1 MNSLK
6 EAIENHFGWF
16 GVASISLVI
25 FALYQHTLGSGF
37 ILDDATSIR
46 VEPLMIQDDI
56 LPLYEKFKLRFVGY
70 LSFWAN
76 YQISGEDP
84 AAFRL
89 VNICIHSVNGML
101 VYWLSVRLL
110 SSFGGAPALPL
121 RQQWIALGIAL
132 VFVAHPL
139 QTQAVTYIVQR
150 LASLMALFYLGA
162 LCCWVEIYRSS
173 RLSSKA
179 LWGILFALCTLAACF
194 TKENAFTLPL
204 ILLLMEALLFRRF
217 SLRQWVGA
225 GAVLGVL
232 CLVVLLSSEGLLEL
246 VDRRTRETPNISR
259 WEYFSHQWV
268 VLWIYLSK
276 VIWPY
281 PQLLDYGIQLDS
293 FGRSATIMAGM
304 AHVLFAGLG
313 LVLWRRLPLATF
325 GILFFYITHSVE
337 SGLIPIRDLAFEH
350 RNYLPIFGVFLS
362 VGAVILHLKDRS
374 LVATNGLILIFLGL
388 FVFFAQATW
397 ARNQM
402 WVNQEALLKHD
413 IAHTEGN
420 VRALYN
426 LSVWY
431 QRNGRYDDSIE
442 AMKAVVK
449 ANQGRLDLL
458 HATTYVAALIDLDL
472 HDRALSIL
480 DKVLDM
486 PMNPMARAAF
496 LRQYGTVLTAKADD
510 EAAADV
516 FEESMI
522 VSPLDYDGGLAYGY
536 SLIQLGRFSDA
547 KRFLVQLE
555 RRFGQRTR
563 LKMLNGVL
571 SHEKKLRESKAGS
584 R

>member
-1 MNSLK
+1 MNRLK
-6 EAIENHFGWF
+6 EAIENYFGWF
-16 GVASISLVI
+16 AIASISLVI
-25 FALYQHTLGSGF
+25 FALYQHALGSGF

-46 VEPLMIQDDI
+46 VEPLMIQGDI

-70 LSFWAN
+70 LSFWAS

-84 AAFRL
+84 VAFRL
-89 VNICIHSVNGML
+89 ANICIHSVNGML
-101 VYWLSVRLL
+101 VYWLSGRLL
-110 SSFGGAPALPL
+110 SLFGGGSALAL
-121 RQQWIALGIAL
+121 SHQWIALGIAL
-132 VFVAHPL
+132 LFVAHPL

-162 LCCWVEIYRSS
+162 LCCWVEIYRSN
-173 RLSSKA
+173 RFSSKA
-179 LWGILFALCTLAACF
+179 LWGISFAICTLAACF

-204 ILLLMEALLFRRF
+204 ILILMEALLFRRF

-225 GAVLGVL
+225 GAVVGVL
-232 CLVVLLSSEGLLEL
+232 CLMVLLSSEGLLEL

-259 WEYFSHQWV
+259 WEYFSHQWI

-293 FGRSATIMAGM
+293 FGRSTMVVAGM
-304 AHVLFAGLG
+304 AHLLCVGLG
-313 LVLWRRLPLATF
+313 LALLRRLPLATF
-325 GILFFYITHSVE
+325 GILFFYLTHGVE

-350 RNYLPIFGVFLS
+350 RNYLPLFGIFLS

-374 LVATNGLILIFLGL
+374 LAATNGSILLFLGL
-388 FVFFAQATW
+388 LVFFAQATW

-402 WVNQEALLKHD
+402 WDNQEALLKHD
-413 IAHTEGN
+413 ITHTQGN

-426 LSVWY
+426 LAAWY

-449 ANQGRLDLL
+449 ANQGRLELL

-486 PMNPMARAAF
+486 PMSPMARAAF

-510 EAAADV
+510 EAAVDV

-522 VSPLDYDGGLAYGY
+522 ASPLDYDGGLAYGY
-536 SLIQLGRFSDA
+536 SLIKLGRFSDA
-547 KRFLVQLE
+547 NRLLLQLE
-555 RRFGQRTR
+555 QRFGERTR
-563 LKMLNGVL
+563 LKMLNDVL
-571 SHEKKLRESKAGS
+571 SHEKKLW
-584 R
+584 